1 MRTINSCCL
10 TPDVFEDFQTGDSIC
25 RNCGACCHDVMLDA
39 FGNQPA
45 TYAHAFSFGENG
57 IKGKVMREM
66 LEQALQALDISDA
79 FLESGFRMVDEVYS
93 SGKSLQ
99 GTDLAHLC
107 IAIAKRISDDN
118 NLNFDSKKVEAAYGV
133 KIMARVEKL
142 TEQYLPCRQFKGL
155 PNAVEDEVNSR
166 KLKFQ
171 RFILKTANELEFEKP
186 MLSKKLVDELCSVA
200 KSTKVRS
207 TVALYIMDPTKMK
220 AICEHFKTSKEYV
233 KTSLKEI
240 ERLVNV
246 NYGVLQA
253 EKQKAREAKERAKAE
268 CKARAKL
275 EKAHAKSMLKAEK
288 RKSKKREFQDI
299 SNVYLKNKNF

>member
-1 MRTINSCCL
+1 MDTCCL
-10 TPDVFEDFQTGDSIC
+10 TPDVFEDLQTGDSVC
-25 RNCGACCHDVMLDA
+25 RNCGACCHDIMCDV

-45 TYAHAFSFGENG
+45 THVHTFSFGGNG
-57 IKGKVMREM
+57 RGKVMREM
-66 LEQALQALDISDA
+66 LEQVLQALDISDA

-118 NLNFDSKKVEAAYGV
+118 NLNFNSTKVETAYGV

-142 TEQYLPCRQFKGL
+142 TEQYLPSRNFRGV
-155 PNAVEDEVNSR
+155 PNAVEDEVNAR

-171 RFILKTANELEFEKP
+171 RYILKTANELEFDKP
-186 MLSKKLVDELCSVA
+186 ILSKKLIDELCSVA

-207 TVALYIMDPTKMK
+207 TVALYIMDPSKLKT
-220 AICEHFKTSKEYV
+220 ICEHFKTTKEYV
-233 KTSLKEI
+233 KSSLKEI
-240 ERLVNV
+240 ESLVNV

-253 EKQKAREAKERAKAE
+253 EKKKVREAKERAKAE
-268 CKARAKL
+268 FKAKAKL
-275 EKAHAKSMLKAEK
+275 EKQIARSMLQSGKIKNNK
-288 RKSKKREFQDI
+288 RKFKDI
-299 SNVYLKNKNF
+299 TNEI